1 MAKRGDKK
9 YLDDSVAF
17 FLGWDRQI
25 SDTLREYEDK
35 LTPSQLKRFT
45 TIEKEIYESIAAGN
59 VERARERAREEEEI
73 RSKYKG
79 TEANR
84 LQSLEMNLNIKHGER
99 LVEAGNKLKQL
110 CADIE
115 AAAGIKSTP
124 VLSTVKKLSS
134 QKMKPSSSK
143 KI

>member
-1 MAKRGDKK
+1 MATRGDKK
-9 YLDDSVAF
+9 YLNDSIAF
-17 FLGWDRQI
+17 FMGWDRQI

-35 LTPSQLKRFT
+35 LTSSQLKRFT
-45 TIEKEIYESIAAGN
+45 VIEKEIYGSVAAGN
-59 VERARERAREEEEI
+59 TERARERAREEEEI

-99 LVEAGNKLKQL
+99 LVEAGNNLKQL

-124 VLSTVKKLSS
+124 VSETVKKLSN
-134 QKMKPSSSK
+134 QKMSK
-143 KI
+143 SLSKR